1 MADPA
6 GRAAESWSEVAVHS
20 LRRFRPQAQ
29 HTSLQPLRAE
39 TTDVRYSL
47 CGVAES
53 TQQFPTPAS
62 PAAIARCSKGIL
74 PAVPERRRRWNA
86 QVSYPKSTQPCAAI
100 HIPRVQK
107 LNLVNH
113 WSRSFMTASLL
124 RLIAELYRL
133 PAVVALLSILAAASS
148 GFSPSV
154 RIK

>member
-74 PAVPERRRRWNA
+74 SAVPERSRRWNA
-86 QVSYPKSTQPCAAI
+86 QVSYPKSTQPFAAI
-100 HIPRVQK
+100 HIPRIQ
-107 LNLVNH
+107 NLDLQNNYP
-113 WSRSFMTASLL
+113 RSFIKPSLF
-124 RLIAELYRL
+124 RQISVLYRF
-133 PAVVALLSILAAASS
+133 P
-148 GFSPSV
+148 
-154 RIK
+154 